1 MPEFRVQAHGCLLGR
16 LALIDIRT
24 SNFDQS
30 HRADDA
36 CSASRATRTAR
47 VLALPAAEAPVSQA
61 QHSQAPQAG
70 QPNPPGHLIWAG

>member
-61 QHSQAPQAG
+61 PALAAAAG
-70 QPNPPGHLIWAG
+70 GAAEPPGHLIWAG